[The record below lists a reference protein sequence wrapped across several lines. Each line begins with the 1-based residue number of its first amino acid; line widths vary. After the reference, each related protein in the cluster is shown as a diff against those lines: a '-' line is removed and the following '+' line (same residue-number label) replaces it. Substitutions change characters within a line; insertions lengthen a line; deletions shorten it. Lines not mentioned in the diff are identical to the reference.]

1 MDFKYKAKNLQGGV
15 QTGVVKA
22 ADQTAAMDV
31 LAKNNLDVF
40 MIEPVRLIGGISLIL
55 SNFFNRISPKDLVIF
70 SRQLS
75 VLIKSNV
82 SVIKSLKIISEQTE
96 SGGMK
101 NVCVQM
107 ATAVEEGKSLADA
120 VALFPKQFDNF
131 FASVIRS
138 GETSGNLE
146 HSLIYLADHVER
158 AYELKRKIKGA
169 MMYPVA
175 ILTAFCGIFFFLM
188 VKVLPQLTDILT
200 ESGVALPWTT
210 KLIIWLS
217 DFMKAHWVITLAMIL
232 ITIGT
237 FFYYSRTKA
246 GKKQFDTLIFR
257 IPVIGTVIRF
267 AYIARFAE
275 NLRVLLT
282 EGISLVK
289 ALDIM
294 AAVMDNEVYRIL
306 LLRIMKN
313 VEKGKSMTE
322 AMLEDEQA
330 FPRMVSQM
338 IKIGEDSGRTTEILE
353 NIENFY
359 TKEVN
364 NMTEN
369 MTTLI
374 EPLLIVILGLGT
386 GILVV
391 AIIMPIYD
399 MAGAM

>member
-22 ADQTAAMDV
+22 NDQTAALEM
-31 LAKNNLDVF
+31 LKKNNLDVF
-40 MIEPVRLIGGISLIL
+40 FIEKSQRVSGLSLAITD
-55 SNFFNRISPKDLVIF
+55 FFNRVSPKDLVIF
-70 SRQLS
+70 ARQLS
-75 VLIKSNV
+75 ILIKSNV
-82 SVIKSLKIISEQTE
+82 PVIRALKTISEQTE

-107 ATAVEEGKSLADA
+107 ASAVEEGKSLAEA
-120 VALFPKQFDNF
+120 VSLFPKQFDNF

-175 ILTAFCGIFFFLM
+175 ILLAFVGIFFFLM

-200 ESGVALPWTT
+200 DSGVALPWTT
-210 KLIIWLS
+210 RVIIWMS
-217 DFMKAHWVITLAMIL
+217 NFMQAHWIISLLLILGMIG
-232 ITIGT
+232 GT
-237 FFYYSRTKA
+237 FYYGRTKV
-246 GKKQFDTLIFR
+246 GKKQFDAWIFR
-257 IPVIGTVIRF
+257 VPVIGNVVRY

-275 NLRVLLT
+275 NLRVLLM
-282 EGISLVK
+282 EGVSIVK

-294 AAVMDNEVYRIL
+294 AAVMDNAVYKDL
-306 LLRIMKN
+306 LVRIMKS

-322 AMLEDEQA
+322 AMMEDEQA

-338 IKIGEDSGRTTEILE
+338 IKIGEDAGRTTEILE

-374 EPLLIVILGLGT
+374 EPLLIVVLGMGT
-386 GILVV
+386 GILVM

>member
-1 MDFKYKAKNLQGGV
+1 
-15 QTGVVKA
+15 
-22 ADQTAAMDV
+22 
-31 LAKNNLDVF
+31 
-40 MIEPVRLIGGISLIL
+40 
-55 SNFFNRISPKDLVIF
+55 
-70 SRQLS
+70 
-75 VLIKSNV
+75 
-82 SVIKSLKIISEQTE
+82 
-96 SGGMK
+96 
-101 NVCVQM
+101 
-107 ATAVEEGKSLADA
+107 
-120 VALFPKQFDNF
+120 
-131 FASVIRS
+131 
-138 GETSGNLE
+138 
-146 HSLIYLADHVER
+146 
-158 AYELKRKIKGA
+158 
-169 MMYPVA
+169 
-175 ILTAFCGIFFFLM
+175 
-188 VKVLPQLTDILT
+188 LT